1 MNSFERRSCG
11 LLLPIF
17 SLPGPGRLGG
27 LGAEAGRF
35 IDFLAEA
42 GLRWWQMLPINPID
56 AFHSPYSSCST
67 FAGEPLYINL
77 DELVVERLLDPPDL
91 EKWREESG
99 PEIDPSRADYA
110 FAASIRKPLFRKAFE
125 RYRAGIGGERY
136 RAAEETFERENA
148 FWLDDHALFRTLAD
162 RFGTD
167 AWNRW
172 PEPYRR
178 REEPALKEVRR
189 LSEEKLA
196 FVRFLQLLFDTQ
208 WRAFKDQAHQRGVN
222 LLGDVPIYVGSAS
235 ADTWTHPE
243 LFHLAPDGQ
252 LKRISG
258 APADAFNPDGQRW
271 DSPLY
276 NWPRH
281 EATGFDWWI
290 RRLGK
295 SLSFFDAVRL
305 DHFIGYYNFYSFP
318 FTPVDSANAE
328 RSSASL
334 TAEEAAAFDS
344 ESFDGLSPTTPVD
357 RFGGFWAEGPAEKLL
372 DAVFARFPHLSFI
385 AEDLG
390 VMTPGVHALRD
401 HYELPGMEVLQFS
414 FDGRREGS
422 PDPIPGWPEHSVAY
436 TGTHDTQTVR
446 GWLEE
451 LRAASEEFA
460 VDYRFVA
467 QTLWEHLPEEE
478 KRAGHYDRS
487 CNREEVNSD
496 DLTRLVLG
504 ALRGVM
510 NSRSTAALFP
520 VQDILGLGSEARINS
535 PGHRENN
542 WLWRL
547 APGVLNDTI
556 KDRLRG
562 LIEESGR

>member
-1 MNSFERRSCG
+1 
-11 LLLPIF
+11 
-17 SLPGPGRLGG
+17 
-27 LGAEAGRF
+27 
-35 IDFLAEA
+35 
-42 GLRWWQMLPINPID
+42 MLPINPID

-77 DELVVERLLDPPDL
+77 EELVEERLLDPSDL
-91 EKWREESG
+91 TVWREE
-99 PEIDPSRADYA
+99 PEPERDLSQADYA
-110 FAASIRKPLFRKAFE
+110 FAASIRRPLYRKAFE
-125 RYRAGIGGERY
+125 RYRSGRGGERF
-136 RAAEETFERENA
+136 RAAEEAFERQNA

-167 AWNRW
+167 DWSCW
-172 PEPYRR
+172 PESYRR
-178 REEPALKEVRR
+178 RDTSALEEVRR
-189 LSEEKLA
+189 TSGEELA

-208 WRAFKDQAHQRGVN
+208 WRAFKERAHQQGIS
-222 LLGDVPIYVGSAS
+222 LLGDVPIYVGAAS

-243 LFHLAPDGQ
+243 LFHLDPDGC

-258 APADAFNPDGQRW
+258 APADSFNPNGQRW
-271 DSPLY
+271 NSPLY
-276 NWPRH
+276 HWPRH

-290 RRLGK
+290 RRLEK

-318 FTPVDSANAE
+318 FAPSDSPEAA
-328 RSSASL
+328 L
-334 TAEEAAAFDS
+334 TAEEAADTDR
-344 ESFDGLSPTTPVD
+344 FDGLIPTTQVD
-357 RFGGFWAEGPAEKLL
+357 QFGGFWAEGPAEKLL
-372 DAVFARFPHLSFI
+372 DAVFAHFPRSSFI

-414 FDGRREGS
+414 FDGRREGA
-422 PDPIPGWPEHSVAY
+422 PDPIPGWPERSAAY
-436 TGTHDTQTVR
+436 TGTHDTQTIR

-451 LRAASEEFA
+451 LRTMSGEGA

-467 QTLWEHLPEEE
+467 QTLWEHLSEEE

-487 CNREEVNSD
+487 CDRDGVNPD
-496 DLTRLVLG
+496 DLARLARG
-504 ALRGVM
+504 AVRGVM

-520 VQDILGLGSEARINS
+520 VQDILGLGSEARVNS
-535 PGHRENN
+535 PGHSKNN

-547 APGVLNDTI
+547 APGMLNDEI